1 MRIPRLFKFSL
12 VGAAG
17 AIVNTSLLYILTEF
31 CRLYY
36 LVSSIIALE
45 IAIVF
50 QFVANDFWTFRE
62 KRSSSLSVFFQRLL
76 KSNLWRLLG
85 IAVNIFILY
94 SLTEFL
100 GLYYILS
107 NIAGIFCAF
116 ALNYTLE
123 SRLTWR

>member
-1 MRIPRLFKFSL
+1 MKIPRLLKFAL

-17 AIVNTSLLYILTEF
+17 AIINTSLLYILTEF

-36 LVSSIIALE
+36 LLSSLIALE
-45 IAIVF
+45 VAIFF
-50 QFVANDFWTFRE
+50 QFIANDFWTFRE
-62 KRSSSLSVFFQRLL
+62 KRSSSLSLFFQRLL

-85 IAVNIFILY
+85 IGVNIFVLY

-116 ALNYTLE
+116 TLNYTLE